1 MVREEERL
9 RSELKA
15 KEREVARAEEKALS
29 LEDSVRRQEEELRR
43 VRGEMGVL
51 EARVHDE
58 QN

>member
-29 LEDSVRRQEEELRR
+29 LEDSVHRQEEELRR
-43 VRGEMGVL
+43 VRGEMGAL

-58 QN
+58 QS